1 MIAGRHVFDVGAIA
15 TRFKVNVADKCWPTL
30 LSTKTPP
37 HNASLCL
44 TPSAAGHDSPTTAA
58 HAHPQGF
65 DAAAILAEFGKAPT
79 PAQQKRAG
87 ANSPRPR

>member
-37 HNASLCL
+37 HNASSCP
-44 TPSAAGHDSPTTAA
+44 TPSSSGHDSPAAAA
-58 HAHPQGF
+58 HSPPQGF
-65 DAAAILAEFGKAPT
+65 DAAAVVA
-79 PAQQKRAG
+79 
-87 ANSPRPR
+87 